1 MAYNITLNTAYNPLT
16 YQELLDPI
24 IRATESHKEIEKNYG
39 DLQAEAGKM
48 ARMTNETKDPYS
60 YSLYSNYAKDLDKAA
75 ESLMRQGLTPVSN
88 PNFLT
93 LKSRYNTDILPIENA
108 YKKREALA
116 EEQRK
121 ALAADPTLMYQRM
134 ANNMSLDEWVKN
146 PQADYGSQYSGTLLT
161 KQVATI
167 AANIARDLSYYGQ
180 GKPLDAFT
188 NTFLEQHGWTAAQVQ
203 DALFNP
209 NSKNAHITNALIDQV
224 MQSSGMYNWADAP
237 TLIKA
242 KEYANQG
249 LWNLIGD
256 SKVQQYDNYGA
267 RLAAQTRAS
276 RSSSGGSSGAGGA
289 TNGQKGLSVQD
300 LNIDTLTVGDGSY
313 IEAQKN
319 AYKTLKEKGYI
330 NKAGVLTPKGQQRMA
345 SIRKSPKVHTEED
358 RLLQSVM
365 QRAGNS
371 IYGNGVRKIN
381 KIFRTDQAALAKDQ
395 SPTGTIGTKVQR
407 YPVAAADEKDFFD
420 RYVQPLQGGDAVRA
434 VGSLTYGNDGKLS
447 FKGDA
452 SALGKSNWND
462 YFGIKDGKERQVKVI
477 NIVNSPATGQ
487 TLLELS
493 NGKYIFAPD
502 RLRSESAR
510 SKVSNLYQII
520 QSEQD
525 VMNSPTA
532 TKEQKKNAELNLL
545 NSYNGLRS
553 ITSQSL
559 SKVTPKDI
567 KADGYTQYVDF
578 Q

>member
-1 MAYNITLNTAYNPLT
+1 MAYNITLNTAYNPLS

-167 AANIARDLSYYGQ
+167 ASNIARDLSYYGQ

-209 NSKNAHITNALIDQV
+209 NSKNAHITDALVDQV

-242 KEYANQG
+242 KEYAKQG

-276 RSSSGGSSGAGGA
+276 RSSSGGSSGAEGA
-289 TNGQKGLSVQD
+289 TNGQKGLSAQD

-313 IEAQKN
+313 IQAQKG
-319 AYKTLKEKGYI
+319 AYKALKDKGYI
-330 NKAGVLTPKGQQRMA
+330 NKNNALTPKGQQRMA
-345 SIRKSPKVHTEED
+345 SIRKSPKVYTEED

-371 IYGNGVRKIN
+371 IYGSGVRKIN
-381 KIFRTDQAALAKDQ
+381 SIFRTDQAALAKDQ

-407 YPVAAADEKDFFD
+407 YPVAASDEKDFFD
-420 RYVQPLQGGDAVRA
+420 RYIQPLQNADAIRA

-452 SALGKSNWND
+452 SALNKDNWEVFFDSKKN
-462 YFGIKDGKERQVKVI
+462 ERKVKVI

-525 VMNSPTA
+525 VINSPTA

-553 ITSQSL
+553 ITSQSF
-559 SKVTPKDI
+559 SKVKPKDI
-567 KADGYTQYVDF
+567 EADGYTQYVDF